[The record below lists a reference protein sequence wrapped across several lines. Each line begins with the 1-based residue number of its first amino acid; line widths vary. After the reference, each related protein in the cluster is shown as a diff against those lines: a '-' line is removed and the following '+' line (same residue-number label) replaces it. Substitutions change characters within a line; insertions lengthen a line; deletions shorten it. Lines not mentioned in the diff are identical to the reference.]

1 MFLKGYSERFTL
13 KDPESNDIKPL
24 TRYRITTGEGN
35 VIEGT
40 SDAAGKTSPINT
52 AMPTSIQIDFPD
64 ELSEKGPGF

>member
-24 TRYRITTGEGN
+24 TRYRITKGEGN
-35 VIEGT
+35 VIEVT

-64 ELSEKGPGF
+64 ELSEEGPGF